1 MVITLT
7 VVAAIIL
14 CLVFIV
20 RPAKSVNVPAHA
32 KKYACQV
39 FQLPVERTRFLNL
52 DMANVKGKP
61 YYFKG
66 VVGVPDC
73 VCTSQWRGSR
83 VTIVGE
89 AKGRK
94 SYNKPRKFEIYQL
107 QMYMAMVADK
117 HRGRIIGLLAYKDG
131 VIEVPYSKDIVQ
143 EMLSQR
149 RLCKTFLSQYL

>member
-7 VVAAIIL
+7 VAAGLIL
-14 CLVFIV
+14 VLVFVI
-20 RPAKSVNVPAHA
+20 RSPKSVNVPPRA
-32 KKYACQV
+32 KDYACQV
-39 FQLPVERTRFLNL
+39 FQLPLARTRFLNL
-52 DMANVKGKP
+52 DMANVKGSP

-66 VVGVPDC
+66 IVGVPDC
-73 VCTSQWRGSR
+73 VCTSQWRGSP

-94 SYNKPRKFEIYQL
+94 SYNKPRKFEVYQL

-117 HRGRIIGLLAYKDG
+117 HRGKIIGLLAYKDG
-131 VIEVPYSKDIVQ
+131 VIEVPYSKEIVQ

-149 RLCKTFLSQYL
+149 RACKAFLSQY

>member
-1 MVITLT
+1 MVIGLALFGCLLLLL
-7 VVAAIIL
+7 VVIL
-14 CLVFIV
+14 
-20 RPAKSVNVPAHA
+20 RSSKSVNVPPRA
-32 KKYACQV
+32 KEYACQV
-39 FQLPVERTRFLNL
+39 FQLPVDSTRFLNL

-66 VVGVPDC
+66 VVGIPDC
-73 VCTSQWRGSR
+73 VCISKWRGSR

-107 QMYMAMVADK
+107 QMYMAMVANK
-117 HRGRIIGLLAYKDG
+117 QRGQIIGLLAYKDG
-131 VIEVPYSKDIVQ
+131 VIEVPYSKVIVQ

-149 RLCKTFLSQYL
+149 SSCKTFLSQYL